1 MKRYSRCQVTQ
12 ECTGCLIGAG
22 PGSGGG
28 GWSGRCLRMRLVLR
42 GSVRH
47 AGRVGP
53 GSSGGGGGASGGG
66 GGGSGPPAP
75 GIGGFLSKKMRTVQA
90 DVKTSYQSGSN
101 SPPGPYLAFII
112 IRYPSSLEETD
123 VRTHE
128 RCIQAKTHCW
138 MLRRSSRSLPT
149 SPRSIRTSVAS
160 ALLNSSRY

>member
-1 MKRYSRCQVTQ
+1 MPGDPGMYRLPHRCRSRFRRWWLVGTLLANAPRAAR
-12 ECTGCLIGAG
+12 ECAPCWASRPRFFGR
-22 PGSGGG
+22 
-28 GWSGRCLRMRLVLR
+28 WGRCLGRRR
-42 GSVRH
+42 RRIRPTSTRH
-47 AGRVGP
+47 RRFPVK
-53 GSSGGGGGASGGG
+53 
-66 GGGSGPPAP
+66 
-75 GIGGFLSKKMRTVQA
+75 KKMRTAQVG
-90 DVKTSYQSGSN
+90 VKTSYQSGSN